1 MIQEEKAYA
10 TTATP
15 LTTRRQPGT
24 EWPLLLGKVQYGS
37 GRILLYAVLI
47 LGAVIFSLPLVW
59 MISTS
64 IKPDALVF
72 AMPIVWIPPVPD
84 WRNYYDAWTKA
95 VPPFTTYYANT
106 IFITLMNIVGLVLSS
121 SLVAFGFARIRFW
134 GRNTIFMILLATM
147 MLPSQVTLIPIY
159 LFWSKLGLVNT
170 FWPLIAPEWL
180 TNAYNVFLLRQ
191 FFMSINTELDDAA
204 RIDGAGWFTIYSRI
218 LMPLASPALGVIA
231 IQAFAFNWNNY
242 LGPLIYLSK
251 PDKLTVAIA
260 LRLFETQQSQH
271 IPETMAMTLVALVP
285 VLLVFYVAQ
294 ARFIQGIVIS
304 GVKG

>member
-1 MIQEEKAYA
+1 MITEEKAY
-10 TTATP
+10 P
-15 LTTRRQPGT
+15 VVQPRQGT
-24 EWPLLLGKVQYGS
+24 DWALILNKVQYNV
-37 GRILLYAVLI
+37 GRVALYIVLAA
-47 LGAVIFSLPLVW
+47 GAVIFAMPLVW

-64 IKPDALVF
+64 LKTEGLVYQV
-72 AMPIVWIPPVPD
+72 PIVWIPPEPQ
-84 WRNYYDAWTKA
+84 WQNYITGWNAIT
-95 VPPFTTYYANT
+95 PPFTRYYANT
-106 IFITLMNIVGLVLSS
+106 LYITFMNIVGLVLSS

-134 GRNTIFMILLATM
+134 ARNAIFVVLLATM

-191 FFMSINTELDDAA
+191 FFMTINTELDDAA
-204 RIDGAGWFTIYSRI
+204 RIDGAGWFRIYWNI
-218 LMPLASPALGVIA
+218 IMPLSKPALGVIA
-231 IQAFAFNWNNY
+231 IQAFAWNWNNY

-260 LRLFETQQSQH
+260 LRLFETQQSAR
-271 IPETMAMTLVALVP
+271 IPLTMAMTVVALIP
-285 VLLVFYVAQ
+285 VLIVFYIAQ
-294 ARFIQGIVIS
+294 AKFIQGIVVS